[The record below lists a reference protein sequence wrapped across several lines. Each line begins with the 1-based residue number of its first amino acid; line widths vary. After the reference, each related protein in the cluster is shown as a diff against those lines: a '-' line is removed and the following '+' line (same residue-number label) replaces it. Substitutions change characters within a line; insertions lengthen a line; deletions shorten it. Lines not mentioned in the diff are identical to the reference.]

1 MKSISKNLE
10 MLDFTKKLNQKFG
23 YGKICR
29 KRVIV
34 GFRWGMLWFVI
45 DVVGYWLCLGFN
57 RGCEIKAKN

>member
-1 MKSISKNLE
+1 

-23 YGKICR
+23 YGAVCP

-34 GFRWGMLWFVI
+34 GLRWGLLWFVI
-45 DVVGYWLCLGFN
+45 GDVVGYWLCLGFN